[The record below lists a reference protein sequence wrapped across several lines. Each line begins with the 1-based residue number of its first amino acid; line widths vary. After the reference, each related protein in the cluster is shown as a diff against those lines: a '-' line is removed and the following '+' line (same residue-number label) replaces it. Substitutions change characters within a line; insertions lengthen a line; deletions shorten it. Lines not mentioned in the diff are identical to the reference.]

1 MKQMRRFITLI
12 ACLLLSFH
20 AVADDEGKEWLRK
33 ADAHYKAGRYDIA
46 VGYYLKA
53 AEFDE
58 TEAQF
63 NLGYALYNGEGIKQ
77 DYPSAVM
84 WFKRAA
90 SKQYPK
96 AEYNLAFCY
105 MYGKGVPCDYE
116 KAQQLLIASAN
127 HGFADAQITL
137 SECYENGI
145 LVEKNM
151 EESKRWKSIAENGSF
166 TQTTEVT
173 EDLLS
178 ATATYDV
185 HLDGVLRERSTLDKL
200 RNLLY
205 TEVER
210 STSSSYSRAPIVLTP
225 SGKQGVNKAP
235 VLNILFPTDQ
245 SSFHTDMVKVKYQL
259 LASGLESS
267 TKLFVSVNGVRKQ
280 LDITPSVEQT
290 NTVEIDVPEK
300 DCTITLFAENEGGSC
315 QSNTVKLVREDIDMN
330 SPARLFCVS
339 VGVGSSSKSARDFA
353 RVVTKKQGSPYAEIQ
368 MKVLTDKE
376 ATRAD
381 LAEAMEWLQQETR
394 PNDICLFY
402 YAGNGFRDVKD
413 HFYFI
418 PYGGADDKL
427 INCLNA
433 KDFATM
439 TSHINCKLLV
449 FADVIC
455 TVDPVNHIST
465 TTHFAEQLKSSK
477 KNMVIYASSTDE
489 MKAGLFKTN
498 NFFIK
503 TNSVFTKT
511 LISAFNDGDRQPNE
525 KGLSTKSL
533 GNYVLKEVQRNGGSA
548 QIPAYI
554 CPPGMEPF
562 NIFTYDN

>member
-12 ACLLLSFH
+12 ACLSLSFH

-280 LDITPSVEQT
+280 LDITPSAEQT

-315 QSNTVKLVREDIDMN
+315 QSNTVKLIREDIDMN

-353 RVVTKKQGSPYAEIQ
+353 RVVTKKQGYPYAEIQ

-533 GNYVLKEVQRNGGSA
+533 GNFILKEVQRNGGSA

>member
-58 TEAQF
+58 TEDKF

-280 LDITPSVEQT
+280 LDITPSAEQT

-315 QSNTVKLVREDIDMN
+315 QSNTVKLIREDIDMN

-533 GNYVLKEVQRNGGSA
+533 GNFILKEVQRNGGSA

>member
-137 SECYENGI
+137 SECYENGV

-280 LDITPSVEQT
+280 LDITPSAEQT

-315 QSNTVKLVREDIDMN
+315 QSNTVKLIREDIDMN

-533 GNYVLKEVQRNGGSA
+533 GNFILKEVQRNGGSA

>member
-1 MKQMRRFITLI
+1 MKQMRRFIALI

-77 DYPSAVM
+77 NYPSAVM

-280 LDITPSVEQT
+280 LDITPSAEQT

-315 QSNTVKLVREDIDMN
+315 QSNTVKLIREDIDMN

-533 GNYVLKEVQRNGGSA
+533 GNFILKEVQRNGGSA

>member
-280 LDITPSVEQT
+280 LDITPSAEQT

-315 QSNTVKLVREDIDMN
+315 QSNTVKLIREDIDMN

-433 KDFATM
+433 KDFSTM

-455 TVDPVNHIST
+455 TIDPVNHIST

-533 GNYVLKEVQRNGGSA
+533 GNFILKEVQRNGGSA

>member
-280 LDITPSVEQT
+280 LDITPSAEQT

-315 QSNTVKLVREDIDMN
+315 QSNTVKLIREDIDMN

-381 LAEAMEWLQQETR
+381 LAEAVEWLQQETR

-533 GNYVLKEVQRNGGSA
+533 GNFILKEVQRNGGSA

>member
-280 LDITPSVEQT
+280 LDITPSAEQT

-300 DCTITLFAENEGGSC
+300 DCTITLFAENEGGCC
-315 QSNTVKLVREDIDMN
+315 QSNTVKLIREDIDMN

-533 GNYVLKEVQRNGGSA
+533 GNFILKEVQRNGGSA

>member
-1 MKQMRRFITLI
+1 MKQMRIFITLI

-185 HLDGVLRERSTLDKL
+185 NLDGVLRERSTLDKL

-280 LDITPSVEQT
+280 LDITPSAEQT

-315 QSNTVKLVREDIDMN
+315 QSNTVKLIREDIDMN

-533 GNYVLKEVQRNGGSA
+533 GNFILKEVQRNGGSA

>member
-1 MKQMRRFITLI
+1 MRRFITLI

-280 LDITPSVEQT
+280 LDITPSAEQT

-315 QSNTVKLVREDIDMN
+315 QSNTVKLIREDIDMN

-533 GNYVLKEVQRNGGSA
+533 GNFILKEVQRNGGSA

>member
-280 LDITPSVEQT
+280 LNTTPSAEQT

-300 DCTITLFAENEGGSC
+300 DCTITLFAENVGGSC
-315 QSNTVKLVREDIDMN
+315 QSNTVKLIREDIDMN

-533 GNYVLKEVQRNGGSA
+533 GNFILKEVQRNGGSA

>member
-200 RNLLY
+200 KNLLY

-280 LDITPSVEQT
+280 LDITPSAEQT

-315 QSNTVKLVREDIDMN
+315 QSNTVKLIREDIDMN

-533 GNYVLKEVQRNGGSA
+533 GNFILKEVQRNGGSA

>member
-245 SSFHTDMVKVKYQL
+245 SSFHNDMVKVKYQL

-280 LDITPSVEQT
+280 LDITPSAEQT

-315 QSNTVKLVREDIDMN
+315 QSNTVKLIREDIDMN

-533 GNYVLKEVQRNGGSA
+533 GNFILKEVQRNGGSA

>member
-210 STSSSYSRAPIVLTP
+210 STSSSYSRAPIVLTS

-280 LDITPSVEQT
+280 LDITPSAEQT

-315 QSNTVKLVREDIDMN
+315 QSNTVKLIREDIDMN

-433 KDFATM
+433 KDFASM

-533 GNYVLKEVQRNGGSA
+533 GNFILKEVQRNGGSA

>member
-77 DYPSAVM
+77 DYPSDVM

-280 LDITPSVEQT
+280 LDITPSAEQT

-315 QSNTVKLVREDIDMN
+315 QSNTVKLIREDIDMN

-533 GNYVLKEVQRNGGSA
+533 GNFILKEVQRNGGSA

>member
-1 MKQMRRFITLI
+1 MKQMRRFISLI

-280 LDITPSVEQT
+280 LDITPSAEQT

-315 QSNTVKLVREDIDMN
+315 QSNTVKLIREDIDMN

-433 KDFATM
+433 KDFASM

-533 GNYVLKEVQRNGGSA
+533 GNFILKEVQRNGGSA

>member
-20 AVADDEGKEWLRK
+20 AVADDEGREWLRK

-280 LDITPSVEQT
+280 LDITPSAEQT

-315 QSNTVKLVREDIDMN
+315 QSNTVKLIREDIDMN

-533 GNYVLKEVQRNGGSA
+533 GNFILKEVQRNGGSA

>member
-280 LDITPSVEQT
+280 LEITPSAEQT

-315 QSNTVKLVREDIDMN
+315 QSNTVKLIREDIDMN

-533 GNYVLKEVQRNGGSA
+533 GNFILKEVQRNGGSA

-562 NIFTYDN
+562 NIFTYGN

>member
-105 MYGKGVPCDYE
+105 MYGKGVPCAYE

-267 TKLFVSVNGVRKQ
+267 TKLFVSVNGIRKQ
-280 LDITPSVEQT
+280 LDITPSAEQT

-315 QSNTVKLVREDIDMN
+315 QSNTVKLIREDIDMN

-533 GNYVLKEVQRNGGSA
+533 GNFILKEVQRNGGSA

>member
-267 TKLFVSVNGVRKQ
+267 TKLFVSVNGIRKQ
-280 LDITPSVEQT
+280 LDITPSAEQT

-315 QSNTVKLVREDIDMN
+315 QSNTVKLIREDIDMN

-533 GNYVLKEVQRNGGSA
+533 GNFILKEVQRNGGSA

>member
-210 STSSSYSRAPIVLTP
+210 SASSSYSRAPIVLTP

-280 LDITPSVEQT
+280 LDITPSAEQT

-315 QSNTVKLVREDIDMN
+315 QSNTVKLIREDIDMN

-533 GNYVLKEVQRNGGSA
+533 GNFILKEVQRNGGSA
-548 QIPAYI
+548 QIPAYF

>member
-1 MKQMRRFITLI
+1 
-12 ACLLLSFH
+12 
-20 AVADDEGKEWLRK
+20 
-33 ADAHYKAGRYDIA
+33 
-46 VGYYLKA
+46 
-53 AEFDE
+53 
-58 TEAQF
+58 
-63 NLGYALYNGEGIKQ
+63 
-77 DYPSAVM
+77 M

-267 TKLFVSVNGVRKQ
+267 TKLFVSVNGIRKQ
-280 LDITPSVEQT
+280 LDITPSAEQT

-315 QSNTVKLVREDIDMN
+315 QSNTVKLIREDIDMN

-433 KDFATM
+433 KDFASM

-533 GNYVLKEVQRNGGSA
+533 GNFILKEVQRNGGSA

>member
-280 LDITPSVEQT
+280 LDITPSAEQT

-315 QSNTVKLVREDIDMN
+315 QSNTVKLIREDIDMN

-533 GNYVLKEVQRNGGSA
+533 GNFILKEVQRNGGSA

-554 CPPGMEPF
+554 CSPGMEPF

>member
-280 LDITPSVEQT
+280 LDITPSAEQT

-315 QSNTVKLVREDIDMN
+315 QSNTVKLIREDIDMN

-533 GNYVLKEVQRNGGSA
+533 GNFILKEVQRNGGSA

-554 CPPGMEPF
+554 CPLGMEPF

>member
-1 MKQMRRFITLI
+1 MKQMRRFIALI

-267 TKLFVSVNGVRKQ
+267 TKLFVSVNGIRKQ
-280 LDITPSVEQT
+280 LDTTPSAEQT

-315 QSNTVKLVREDIDMN
+315 QSNTVKLIREDIDMN

-533 GNYVLKEVQRNGGSA
+533 GNFILKEVQRNGGSA

>member
-210 STSSSYSRAPIVLTP
+210 SASSSYSRAPIVLTP

-280 LDITPSVEQT
+280 LDITPSAEQT

-315 QSNTVKLVREDIDMN
+315 QSNTVKLIREDIDMN

-394 PNDICLFY
+394 PSDICLFY

-433 KDFATM
+433 KDFASM

-533 GNYVLKEVQRNGGSA
+533 GNFILKEVQRNGGSA

>member
-1 MKQMRRFITLI
+1 MKQMRRFIALI

-280 LDITPSVEQT
+280 LDITPSAEQT

-315 QSNTVKLVREDIDMN
+315 QSNTVKLIREDIDMN

-533 GNYVLKEVQRNGGSA
+533 GNFILKEVQRNGGSA

>member
-280 LDITPSVEQT
+280 LDITPSAEQT

-315 QSNTVKLVREDIDMN
+315 QSNTVKLIREDIDMN

-381 LAEAMEWLQQETR
+381 LVEAMEWLQQETR

-533 GNYVLKEVQRNGGSA
+533 GNFILKEVQRNGGSA

>member
-173 EDLLS
+173 EELLS

-280 LDITPSVEQT
+280 LDITPSAEQT

-315 QSNTVKLVREDIDMN
+315 QSNTVKLIREDIDMN

-433 KDFATM
+433 KDFASM

-533 GNYVLKEVQRNGGSA
+533 GNFILKEVQRNGGSA

>member
-280 LDITPSVEQT
+280 LDITPSAEQT

-315 QSNTVKLVREDIDMN
+315 QSNTVKLIREDIDMN

-533 GNYVLKEVQRNGGSA
+533 GNFILKEVQRNGGSA
-548 QIPAYI
+548 QIPA
-554 CPPGMEPF
+554 
-562 NIFTYDN
+562 

>member
-1 MKQMRRFITLI
+1 MKQMRRFIALI

-145 LVEKNM
+145 LVEKSM

-280 LDITPSVEQT
+280 LDITPSAEQT

-315 QSNTVKLVREDIDMN
+315 QSNTVKLIREDIDMN

-533 GNYVLKEVQRNGGSA
+533 GNFILKEVQRNGGSA

>member
-245 SSFHTDMVKVKYQL
+245 SSFHTDMMKVKYQL

-280 LDITPSVEQT
+280 LDITPSAEQT

-315 QSNTVKLVREDIDMN
+315 QSNTVKLIREDIDMN

-533 GNYVLKEVQRNGGSA
+533 GNFILKEVQRNGGSA

>member
-1 MKQMRRFITLI
+1 MRRFITLI

-210 STSSSYSRAPIVLTP
+210 STSSSYSRAPIVLTS

-280 LDITPSVEQT
+280 LDITPSAEQT

-315 QSNTVKLVREDIDMN
+315 QSNTVKLIREDIDMN

-533 GNYVLKEVQRNGGSA
+533 GNFILKEVQRNGGSA

>member
-267 TKLFVSVNGVRKQ
+267 TKLFVSVNGIRKQ
-280 LDITPSVEQT
+280 LDITPSAEQT

-315 QSNTVKLVREDIDMN
+315 QSNTVKLIREDIDMN

-381 LAEAMEWLQQETR
+381 LVEAMEWLQQETR

-533 GNYVLKEVQRNGGSA
+533 GNFILKEVQRNGGSA

>member
-210 STSSSYSRAPIVLTP
+210 STFSSYSRAPIVLTP

-280 LDITPSVEQT
+280 LDITPSAEQT

-315 QSNTVKLVREDIDMN
+315 QSNTVKLIREDIDMN

-394 PNDICLFY
+394 PSDICLFY

-533 GNYVLKEVQRNGGSA
+533 GNFILKEVQRNGGSA

>member
-1 MKQMRRFITLI
+1 MKQMKRFITLI

-280 LDITPSVEQT
+280 LDITPSAEQT

-315 QSNTVKLVREDIDMN
+315 QSNTVKLIREDIDMN

-533 GNYVLKEVQRNGGSA
+533 GNFILKEVQRNGGSA

>member
-280 LDITPSVEQT
+280 LDITPSAEQT

-315 QSNTVKLVREDIDMN
+315 QSNTVKLIREDIDMN

-465 TTHFAEQLKSSK
+465 TTHVAEQLKSSK

-533 GNYVLKEVQRNGGSA
+533 GNFILKEVQRNGGSA

>member
-210 STSSSYSRAPIVLTP
+210 STSLSYSRAPIVLTP

-280 LDITPSVEQT
+280 LDITPSAEQT

-315 QSNTVKLVREDIDMN
+315 QSNTVKLIREDIDMN

-533 GNYVLKEVQRNGGSA
+533 GNFILKEVQRNGGSA

>member
-210 STSSSYSRAPIVLTP
+210 SAFSSYSRAPIVLTP

-245 SSFHTDMVKVKYQL
+245 SSFHTDMMKVKYQL

-280 LDITPSVEQT
+280 LDITPSAEQT

-315 QSNTVKLVREDIDMN
+315 QSNTVKLIREDIDMN

-533 GNYVLKEVQRNGGSA
+533 GNFILKEVQRNGGSA

>member
-12 ACLLLSFH
+12 TCLLLSFH

-280 LDITPSVEQT
+280 LDITPSAEQT

-315 QSNTVKLVREDIDMN
+315 QSNTVKLIREDIDMN

-533 GNYVLKEVQRNGGSA
+533 GNFILKEVQRNGGSA